1 MEEKEISLIELFSLC
16 VRNGG
21 KALIAAIVLAVLLS
35 GYQYNAQVK
44 NREKTACSVLG
55 VTDLGSASDWEK
67 KAADKI
73 NEDYQAELLDYEDKV
88 SSLQADIDYYKDIRE
103 ELNKAFDEALDGKF
117 YGDTY
122 TAPSLSNSIMSIDNK
137 IATMTKNLDELVKPV
152 KKTITIPA
160 VSLKKAV
167 LWGVIGFFAGILI
180 VGAVVFLRVLILD
193 RMECSFQLE
202 RDLKTPFLGA
212 VMGKRGLFDKLADRI
227 NGERVWKDNDTA
239 LSYIAGSAALRCKNA
254 EKILLLSTC
263 EIDKEVSDK
272 VTGVL
277 KRGGLGVNFADDFRH
292 SPKAVEELKEC
303 DGIILLEKRGT
314 SEMKTVNEAVS
325 LAKAS
330 EKQILGFVMV
340 NGK

>member
-35 GYQYNAQVK
+35 GYQYYAQVQT
-44 NREKTACSVLG
+44 RENTARSALG
-55 VTDLGSASDWEK
+55 VTDLGSVSDWEK

-73 NEDYQAELLDYEDKV
+73 NEDNQAELQEYEDKA
-88 SSLQADIDYYKDIRE
+88 SSLRADIDYYKDMRE
-103 ELNKAFDEALDGKF
+103 ELNKAFNEALDGRF

-122 TAPSLSNSIMSIDNK
+122 TAPSLSNSIISIDNK
-137 IATMTKNLDELVKPV
+137 VATMTKSLDELVKPV
-152 KKTITIPA
+152 KKSIPA
-160 VSLKKAV
+160 VSIKKAV
-167 LWGVIGFFAGILI
+167 LWGVIGAFSGILI
-180 VGAVVFLRVLILD
+180 VGAVVFLRVLIMD

-202 RDLKTPFLGA
+202 RDLKIPFLGS
-212 VMGKRGLFDKLADRI
+212 VMGKRGIFDKLADKI
-227 NGERVWKDNDTA
+227 NGERVWKDSDTA

-263 EIDKEVSDK
+263 EIGNEVSDK